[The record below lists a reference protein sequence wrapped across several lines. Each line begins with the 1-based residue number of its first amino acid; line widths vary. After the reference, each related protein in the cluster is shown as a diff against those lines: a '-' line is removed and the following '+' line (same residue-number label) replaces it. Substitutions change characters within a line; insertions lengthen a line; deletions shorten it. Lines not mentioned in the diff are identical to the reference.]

1 MKSAKSWAAPQP
13 NKPHLHPSKFVNP
26 VSAFAINA
34 INANNGINAISA
46 INANNANNAINAIN
60 EAVRSTL

>member
-34 INANNGINAISA
+34 INAINANNG